1 MSKPVELT
9 LSKETEGTFVYVSVE
24 DNVVI
29 TNLYLQKSQMPVEA
43 PKRITVSITFE

>member
-29 TNLYLQKSQMPVEA
+29 TNLYLLKSQMPAEA
-43 PKRITVSITFE
+43 PKRISVSITFE